1 MTIYQKADLRDAKSI
16 RQFIDNRAD
25 WHPTI
30 WEHAPRQPTFA
41 AAVILATVNDLTAFE
56 DAEATIN
63 QSKDRIYRAFVQ
75 VSDGTSSRCGAGSHA
90 DATIAKGFAY
100 RNAVRQMILNDE
112 GEKQT

>member
-1 MTIYQKADLRDAKSI
+1 MTIYQKADLSDAKSI

-41 AAVILATVNDLTAFE
+41 AAVILATVNNLTAFE

-63 QSKDRIYRAFVQ
+63 QSKDRIYRAFVR
-75 VSDGTSSRCGAGSHA
+75 VSSANSQRSQFGAASHTEA
-90 DATIAKGFAY
+90 DIARGFAY
-100 RNAVRQMILNDE
+100 RNAVRQMLLSN
-112 GEKQT
+112 